1 MRLIIIAGVFS
12 MIFSLFATPLLIKF
26 LKRRGRSQAIRVSE
40 GNINYPEHQAKVG
53 TPSMGGL
60 AILGGAVVG
69 YSMAHLILWR
79 PPTLSA
85 LMALG
90 LMFGLALV
98 GFADDYL
105 KIYKQNSRGIRAR
118 TKLLGQAF
126 VAFAFGYASLNYPDE
141 LGRTPGSTAL
151 SFVRDT
157 NIVLPTV
164 LFILL
169 VWFLVTAATNA
180 VNLTDGLDGLAAG
193 AAVLTLGAYI
203 LIGVFEFNQNC
214 SFEQNAT
221 CYDVRDP
228 LDLAVFAAAVAGACI
243 GFLWWNTS
251 PAQIFM
257 GDTGSLAIGGAIA
270 GLAIMTRTQL
280 LMAFLAGLFVLV
292 TVSVILQV
300 SSYKLTG
307 RRVFK
312 MAPLHHHF
320 EMLGWPEIQIVV
332 RFWVIH
338 GALVAGGLALF
349 YASWVRV

>member
-1 MRLIIIAGVFS
+1 VRLIIIAGIFS
-12 MIFSLFATPLLIKF
+12 MSFSLFATPLLIKA
-26 LKRRGRSQAIRVSE
+26 LKRRGKSQAIRLSD
-40 GNINYPEHQAKVG
+40 GNINYPEHQGKVG

-60 AILGGAVVG
+60 AILGGSVVG
-69 YSMAHLILWR
+69 YSVAHLLLWR

-85 LMALG
+85 ILALSLMLG
-90 LMFGLALV
+90 LATV

-118 TKLLGQAF
+118 TKLFGQAI
-126 VAFAFGYASLNYPDE
+126 VAFAFGFAVINFPDE
-141 LGRTPGSTAL
+141 LNRTPGSINL

-157 NIVLPTV
+157 PIVLPV
-164 LFILL
+164 VVFILL

-193 AAVLTLGAYI
+193 AAVLTLGSYI
-203 LIGVFEFNQNC
+203 LIGVFQFNQNC
-214 SFEQNAT
+214 SFQRNAT

-228 LDLAVFAAAVAGACI
+228 LDLAVFAASVAGACI
-243 GFLWWNTS
+243 GFLWWNTT
-251 PAQIFM
+251 PAKIFM

-280 LMAFLAGLFVLV
+280 LMGVLAGLFVLV
-292 TVSVILQV
+292 TLSVILQV
-300 SSYKLTG
+300 GSFKLTG
-307 RRVFK
+307 KRIFK

-332 RFWVIH
+332 RFWVIQS
-338 GALVAGGLALF
+338 AFVAGGLALF
-349 YASWVRV
+349 YASWIRA

>member
-12 MIFSLFATPLLIKF
+12 MIFSLFATPLLIKA
-26 LKRRGRSQAIRVSE
+26 LRRRGRAQAIRVSD
-40 GNINYPEHQAKVG
+40 GDIKYPEHNSKVG

-60 AILGGAVVG
+60 AILGGTIVG
-69 YSMAHLILWR
+69 YSMAHLMLWR

-85 LMALG
+85 LLAIG
-90 LMFGLALV
+90 LMFGLAIV

-118 TKLLGQAF
+118 TKLLGQAL
-126 VAFAFGYASLNYPDE
+126 VAFIFGYATLNYPDE
-141 LGRTPGSTAL
+141 LGRTPGSTSL

-157 NIVLPTV
+157 NFVLPTV

-203 LIGVFEFNQNC
+203 LIGVFEFGQNC
-214 SFEQNAT
+214 SFERNVT

-270 GLAIMTRTQL
+270 ALAIMTRTQL
-280 LMAFLAGLFVLV
+280 LMGFLAGLFVLI
-292 TVSVILQV
+292 TMSVILQV
-300 SSYKLTG
+300 SSYKITG
-307 RRVFK
+307 KRIFK

-349 YASWVRV
+349 YASWVRA

>member
-1 MRLIIIAGVFS
+1 
-12 MIFSLFATPLLIKF
+12 
-26 LKRRGRSQAIRVSE
+26 
-40 GNINYPEHQAKVG
+40 
-53 TPSMGGL
+53 
-60 AILGGAVVG
+60 
-69 YSMAHLILWR
+69 
-79 PPTLSA
+79 
-85 LMALG
+85 
-90 LMFGLALV
+90 MFGLALV
-98 GFADDYL
+98 GLADDYL

-118 TKLLGQAF
+118 TKLLGQAL
-126 VAFAFGYASLNYPDE
+126 VAFIFGYATLNYPDE

-157 NIVLPTV
+157 NFILPSV
-164 LFILL
+164 IFLLL

-203 LIGVFEFNQNC
+203 LIGVFQFSQNC
-214 SFEQNAT
+214 SFGKSAT

-270 GLAIMTRTQL
+270 GLAIMSRTQL

-292 TVSVILQV
+292 TISVILQV
-300 SSYKLTG
+300 TSFKLTG
-307 RRVFK
+307 RRIFK

-320 EMLGWPEIQIVV
+320 EMSGWPEIQIVV

-349 YASWVRV
+349 YASWIRA

>member
-12 MIFSLFATPLLIKF
+12 MVFSLFATPLLIKA
-26 LKRRGRSQAIRVSE
+26 LRKRGKSQAIRISE
-40 GNINYPEHQAKVG
+40 GEIHYPEHQLKVG

-60 AILGGAVVG
+60 SILGGSVVG
-69 YSMAHLILWR
+69 YSMAHLLLWR

-85 LMALG
+85 LMALA

-118 TKLLGQAF
+118 TKLIGQAVVSF
-126 VAFAFGYASLNYPDE
+126 IFGYFALNFPDE
-141 LGRTPGSTAL
+141 FGRAPGSTAL
-151 SFVRDT
+151 SIVRDT
-157 NIVLPTV
+157 KIVLPTV

-169 VWFLVTAATNA
+169 VWFLITAATNA

-214 SFEQNAT
+214 SFERNAT

-228 LDLAVFAAAVAGACI
+228 LDLAVFAASVAGACI
-243 GFLWWNTS
+243 GFLWWNTA
-251 PAQIFM
+251 PAKIFM

-280 LMAFLAGLFVLV
+280 LIAFLAGLFVLI
-292 TVSVILQV
+292 TISVILQV
-300 SSYKLTG
+300 GSFKLTG
-307 RRVFK
+307 KRIFK

-338 GALVAGGLALF
+338 GAFVAAGLALF
-349 YASWVRV
+349 YASWVRA

>member
-1 MRLIIIAGVFS
+1 MRLIIIAGIFS
-12 MIFSLFATPLLIKF
+12 MSFSLFATPLLIKA
-26 LKRRGRSQAIRVSE
+26 LKRCGKSQAIRLSD
-40 GNINYPEHQAKVG
+40 GNINYPEHQGKVG

-60 AILGGAVVG
+60 AILGGSVVG
-69 YSMAHLILWR
+69 YSVAHLLLWR

-85 LMALG
+85 ILALSLMLG
-90 LMFGLALV
+90 LATV

-118 TKLLGQAF
+118 TKLFGQAI
-126 VAFAFGYASLNYPDE
+126 VAFAFGFAVINFPDE
-141 LGRTPGSTAL
+141 LNRTPGSINL

-157 NIVLPTV
+157 PIVLPV
-164 LFILL
+164 VVFILL

-193 AAVLTLGAYI
+193 AAVLTLGSYI
-203 LIGVFEFNQNC
+203 LIGVFQFNQNC
-214 SFEQNAT
+214 SFQRNAT

-228 LDLAVFAAAVAGACI
+228 LDLAVFAASVAGACI
-243 GFLWWNTS
+243 GFLWWNTT
-251 PAQIFM
+251 PAKIFM

-280 LMAFLAGLFVLV
+280 LMGVLAGLFVLV
-292 TVSVILQV
+292 TLSVILQV
-300 SSYKLTG
+300 GSFKLTG
-307 RRVFK
+307 KRIFK

-332 RFWVIH
+332 RFWVIQ
-338 GALVAGGLALF
+338 GAFVAGGLALF
-349 YASWVRV
+349 YASWIRA

>member
-1 MRLIIIAGVFS
+1 
-12 MIFSLFATPLLIKF
+12 
-26 LKRRGRSQAIRVSE
+26 
-40 GNINYPEHQAKVG
+40 
-53 TPSMGGL
+53 
-60 AILGGAVVG
+60 
-69 YSMAHLILWR
+69 
-79 PPTLSA
+79 
-85 LMALG
+85 
-90 LMFGLALV
+90 
-98 GFADDYL
+98 
-105 KIYKQNSRGIRAR
+105 
-118 TKLLGQAF
+118 
-126 VAFAFGYASLNYPDE
+126 
-141 LGRTPGSTAL
+141 
-151 SFVRDT
+151 
-157 NIVLPTV
+157 
-164 LFILL
+164 
-169 VWFLVTAATNA
+169 
-180 VNLTDGLDGLAAG
+180 LTDGLDGLAAG

-228 LDLAVFAAAVAGACI
+228 LDLAVFAAAVAGSCI

-307 RRVFK
+307 KRVFK

-349 YASWVRV
+349 YASWVRA